1 MKQVQL
7 SIMPKPKHS
16 AFAGGLSVSVTVG
29 GPPPDETVQA
39 AQQPDG
45 TWLAT
50 LNVNLNTATT
60 FTLIPA
66 NGVESIPYGQLVTSR
81 IYSVTASTTKLYA
94 AEGIYGLCERGPAQ
108 FGEPPSRSALMVA
121 AFGGPVANAG
131 IFQAREMPHGATL
144 LGDQVYFVVHAPHAV
159 CATLILATGI
169 GAGGL
174 TRQQVPMSLTEDDF
188 YWWCAV

>member
-7 SIMPKPKHS
+7 SITPKPNNS

-29 GPPPDETVQA
+29 GPPADETVQA

-50 LNVNLNTATT
+50 LNDVNLNTATT

-108 FGEPPSRSALMVA
+108 FGEPPPSRSALMA
-121 AFGGPVANAG
+121 AA
-131 IFQAREMPHGATL
+131 
-144 LGDQVYFVVHAPHAV
+144 
-159 CATLILATGI
+159 
-169 GAGGL
+169 
-174 TRQQVPMSLTEDDF
+174 
-188 YWWCAV
+188 

>member
-7 SIMPKPKHS
+7 SITPKPSNS

-66 NGVESIPYGQLVTSR
+66 NGVESIPYSQLVTSR
-81 IYSVTASTTKLYA
+81 IYSVTAATTKLYA
-94 AEGIYGLCERGPAQ
+94 AEGIYGLCERGRPNL
-108 FGEPPSRSALMVA
+108 GSRR
-121 AFGGPVANAG
+121 AG
-131 IFQAREMPHGATL
+131 AR
-144 LGDQVYFVVHAPHAV
+144 
-159 CATLILATGI
+159 
-169 GAGGL
+169 
-174 TRQQVPMSLTEDDF
+174 
-188 YWWCAV
+188 

>member
-7 SIMPKPKHS
+7 SITPKPSNS

-29 GPPPDETVQA
+29 KPPPDETVQA

-45 TWLAT
+45 TWLAI
-50 LNVNLNTATT
+50 LDVDLNTATT

-66 NGVESIPYGQLVTSR
+66 NGVESIPYAQLVTSR

-108 FGEPPSRSALMVA
+108 FGEPPSRSALMAA

-131 IFQAREMPHGATL
+131 IFQAREMPHGATP

-159 CATLILATGI
+159 CATLIMRVGTARAGRTGNK
-169 GAGGL
+169 G
-174 TRQQVPMSLTEDDF
+174 R
-188 YWWCAV
+188 

>member
-7 SIMPKPKHS
+7 SIMPKPKNS

-29 GPPPDETVQA
+29 GAPPDETVQA

-50 LNVNLNTATT
+50 LDINLNTATT

-66 NGVESIPYGQLVTSR
+66 NGVESIPYDQLVTSR

-121 AFGGPVANAG
+121 AFGVRSRTPA
-131 IFQAREMPHGATL
+131 FSRRARCPMGLPFWATR
-144 LGDQVYFVVHAPHAV
+144 F
-159 CATLILATGI
+159 T
-169 GAGGL
+169 
-174 TRQQVPMSLTEDDF
+174 S
-188 YWWCAV
+188 